1 MSFWSEF
8 ASLVKT
14 VLTLGKETE
23 QNRNDIKD
31 LREQLHALALKVEQL
46 AGENRLTNERETAE
60 REKLT
65 LQLQLALERFERRLP
80 PGEKPGG

>member
-1 MSFWSEF
+1 MSVWSDI

-31 LREQLHALALKVEQL
+31 LREQLHALALKVEHL
-46 AGENRLTNERETAE
+46 AGENRLTNEREASE

-80 PGEKPGG
+80 PGEKFGS